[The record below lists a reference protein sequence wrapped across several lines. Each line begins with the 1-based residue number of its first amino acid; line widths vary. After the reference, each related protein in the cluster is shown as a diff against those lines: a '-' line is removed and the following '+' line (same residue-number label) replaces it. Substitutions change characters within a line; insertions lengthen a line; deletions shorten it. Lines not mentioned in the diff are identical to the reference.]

1 MYTVK
6 QIAELANIS
15 VRTLHHYDD
24 IGLLRPTKVGANG
37 YRYYD
42 DSALIRLQQILLY
55 KEMDMELM
63 QIKEI
68 LDNPNF
74 DPIQALHAHRKALMH
89 RAERLA
95 DLINTVESTIV
106 HLGGGKPMSNK
117 KMFGGF
123 SDEQQKD
130 YEREIRLEYGPDK
143 VNESVKRWKNYSEA
157 QKQAIMD
164 EGNAIYTA
172 IVSAIE
178 AKTPADSIDDLMRR
192 WHQHIRYFYEPTLE
206 ILRGLGDMYTTHPDF
221 ITNFKAMHP
230 DLGEYMKVAINHY
243 VDELEYA
250 EIARMLAE
258 DERLRGNE

>member
-6 QIAELANIS
+6 QIAELTNIS

-63 QIKEI
+63 HIKEV

-74 DPIQALHAHRKALMH
+74 DPVQALYAHRKALIH
-89 RAERLA
+89 RADRLA

-106 HLGGGKPMSNK
+106 HIGGGKPMSQK

-130 YEREIRLEYGPDK
+130 YEREIRLEYGADTVK
-143 VNESVKRWKNYSEA
+143 ESVKRWGSYTQT
-157 QKQAIMD
+157 QKQAILD
-164 EGNAIYTA
+164 EGNVIYA
-172 IVSAIE
+172 SIVTAIE
-178 AKTPADSIDDLMRR
+178 AKTPADSIDTLMRR
-192 WHQHIRYFYEPTLE
+192 WHEHIRYFYEPTLE

-221 ITNFKAMHP
+221 IANFAQLHP
-230 DLGEYMKVAINHY
+230 DLGEYMKEAITHY

-250 EIARMLAE
+250 EIERMLAE
-258 DERLRGNE
+258 DDHLRGNG